1 MTNFNL
7 RNLIFTALFA
17 VGFYAPV
24 TSAMVYEESDNT
36 IRVTFGELDVSQQ
49 EGVEVLYQRIRTA
62 ARKVCGANDYRIRSL
77 GIQRT
82 AKKCFNNAVD
92 NTVDK
97 IGNSALETLHNG

>member
-7 RNLIFTALFA
+7 RNLIYTALFA
-17 VGFYAPV
+17 VCFYAPV
-24 TSAMVYEESDNT
+24 TSAMIHEEGDNSV
-36 IRVTFGELDVSQQ
+36 RVSFGELDVSQQ
-49 EGVEVLYQRIRTA
+49 EGVEVLYQRIKTA

-77 GIQRT
+77 STQRV

-97 IGNSALETLHNG
+97 IGNPALEALHKG